1 LFCRFLSTVVCSGR
15 WGKSQPLGLVCV
27 GVSRFVW
34 ARRGLCRCFSFLE
47 KIHVESCRFPSS
59 PLLQQD
65 AGVEKHT
72 QRRVLE
78 RFVAFWRFGA
88 VCGAV
93 CGAVRCGSARC
104 GAVRR
109 GSARCGAFSTLNT
122 VGSARCG
129 AARFGAVRCGAA
141 RCGAVRYGV
150 VQRGTACY
158 DTEQKDEVRHGL
170 VQFAAVQLSL
180 ASGWYELLLF

>member
-1 LFCRFLSTVVCSGR
+1 
-15 WGKSQPLGLVCV
+15 
-27 GVSRFVW
+27 
-34 ARRGLCRCFSFLE
+34 
-47 KIHVESCRFPSS
+47 
-59 PLLQQD
+59 LQQD

-78 RFVAFWRFGA
+78 RFGAFWRFGA

-93 CGAVRCGSARC
+93 CGAVRFGSARF
-104 GAVRR
+104 GAVRCVFYVKHSR
-109 GSARCGAFSTLNT
+109 I
-122 VGSARCG
+122 
-129 AARFGAVRCGAA
+129 GAVRCGAA
-141 RCGAVRYGV
+141 RLGAVRRGAVRYGV

-180 ASGWYELLLF
+180 ASAWYELLLF